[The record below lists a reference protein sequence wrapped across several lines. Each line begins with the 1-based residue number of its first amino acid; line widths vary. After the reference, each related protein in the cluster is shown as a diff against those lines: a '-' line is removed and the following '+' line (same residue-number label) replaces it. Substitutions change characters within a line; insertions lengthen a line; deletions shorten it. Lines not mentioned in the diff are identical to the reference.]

1 MPSFAA
7 ALFSC
12 ALVIASGY
20 FAGRVKVIRVEG
32 EGPRALGTFIGRFS
46 LPALLFKEL
55 ATLSFAS
62 IDVHLLVAI
71 ATGKAAVFFGV
82 LLCTALLESRR
93 GGDATQQR
101 KVVAVSALR
110 AIFCTQSNDFA
121 LGLPVMT
128 ALYKDTRPEMV
139 SMLYLLSPVSLLLL
153 NPVGFLLMG
162 AASPGPDAPPD
173 DDDDVAPTIE
183 DSPRP
188 SAASAPRG
196 PERDPGRVLLRV
208 VRTPLVAC
216 TVAGALFNVVFGPSA
231 LPSPFAMALGALG
244 AAFTPC
250 ALFFT
255 GLSLVGKVTKL
266 HPSALLLPG
275 VLSGIKCVVLPIA
288 IYLAVGLTG
297 GDGDLR
303 GFGFVYGAIP
313 TAPSVLV
320 YAHEYLGHDPE
331 TAATTA
337 VSLVVCTLASTP
349 VVLFAGLVIQAG
361 HVGVV
366 LDEYARTTDAY
377 LCVPSCVLAAWV
389 AASFYATW
397 RADWA
402 RRKDETGAAAWKPA
416 DTRVLL
422 LVVNAACHALGA
434 LDTATCGSRV
444 GGGSL
449 DAPRAVV
456 ASIVRLATCGTAA
469 AAALLVRDGAAPAK
483 ADHEEP
489 LLPGEAAPPVRRR
502 RRAAALAFA
511 VAAPVVLSFAVAV
524 ARPRRRLPR
533 DELCGYPY
541 GRPQYGASVAYLGV
555 TLALCLLGLRKAR
568 ETQDRYYA
576 RSRQDLAALDA
587 ETKAPDDLP
596 GGADT
601 LDGTADLAAFGASLG
616 RRRQQLSLSF
626 SSLPGD
632 DPRDATDTRL
642 AAAVGHRLLLFI
654 LLHVIHAFLNI
665 CACAARLGPR
675 DGFGKAGSTVKV
687 LSLIADTFS
696 SSMGIFIFLVF
707 GLARH
712 QVLWR
717 ATSDQLKRLC
727 CVPRRQRGGASPSG
741 LVRALS
747 SSSAG
752 SDGRRRHA
760 RDRLTSFDV
769 NEVS

>member
-337 VSLVVCTLASTP
+337 
-349 VVLFAGLVIQAG
+349 AG

-422 LVVNAACHALGA
+422 LVVNAGCHALGA

-456 ASIVRLATCGTAA
+456 ASVVRLATCGTAA

-489 LLPGEAAPPVRRR
+489 LLPGRRR
-502 RRAAALAFA
+502 RPCGGGAARRRSPSRSRRPSSCRSPSPSRA
-511 VAAPVVLSFAVAV
+511 
-524 ARPRRRLPR
+524 RRLPR

>member
-422 LVVNAACHALGA
+422 LVVNAGCHALGA
-434 LDTATCGSRV
+434 LDTATDVRHGRRARS
-444 GGGSL
+444 
-449 DAPRAVV
+449 APRG
-456 ASIVRLATCGTAA
+456 ATARRA
-469 AAALLVRDGAAPAK
+469 AK

-489 LLPGEAAPPVRRR
+489 LLPGRRRRPCGGGARGGARVRGRGARRPVVRRR
-502 RRAAALAFA
+502 RRAARGACRATTL
-511 VAAPVVLSFAVAV
+511 
-524 ARPRRRLPR
+524 
-533 DELCGYPY
+533 LCGYPY